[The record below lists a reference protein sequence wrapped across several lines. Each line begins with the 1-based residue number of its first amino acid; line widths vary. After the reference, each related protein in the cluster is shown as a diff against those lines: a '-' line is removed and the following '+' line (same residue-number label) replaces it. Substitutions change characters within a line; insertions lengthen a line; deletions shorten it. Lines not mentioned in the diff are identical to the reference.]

1 MRAASEEALGCKQP
15 CERKDAEL
23 PDGVRPRGR
32 RWRAPCRASGR
43 HRTASPKCM
52 NRRGCGR
59 RAASAS
65 ATPWCLRTKHGMQR
79 RGARGNVS
87 EVHGRAGE
95 QARAARRT
103 QLLRPLPAKLEARR
117 SHLEKCG
124 AQLLDVALAVGVR
137 AHALR
142 HVGCSSGRRSLRPC
156 RHDWGHT
163 ATNDERGAGGPRR
176 RR

>member
-1 MRAASEEALGCKQP
+1 MRAASEEALGYKQP

-65 ATPWCLRTKHGMQR
+65 AT
-79 RGARGNVS
+79 RGACEPSTGCRGGGRGGNVS

-156 RHDWGHT
+156 RHGWGHA